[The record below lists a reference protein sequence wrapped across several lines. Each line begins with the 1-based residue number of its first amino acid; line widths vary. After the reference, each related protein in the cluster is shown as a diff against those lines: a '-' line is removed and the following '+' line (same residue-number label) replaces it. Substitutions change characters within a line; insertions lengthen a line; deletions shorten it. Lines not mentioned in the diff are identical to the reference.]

1 MAKPFDL
8 NLWNAPLT
16 LIDKNLNGILIVGLL
31 TVFAYFMAIRAHE
44 VLHEPNAFLLEHN
57 MRVLGAHLVFIIL
70 VVYTHTR
77 RLRLQDGLLVR
88 VEHGDFFRFLRPN
101 IHINVIIVCISLLL
115 SWLSDLRQTRENTDL
130 NISITLSF
138 SVVCYGLL
146 YFSTSM
152 TKLIKIC

>member
-8 NLWNAPLT
+8 NFWNAPLT

-31 TVFAYFMAIRAHE
+31 TVFADFMAIRAHE
-44 VLHEPNAFLLEHN
+44 VLHEPNALLLKHN

-77 RLRLQDGLLVR
+77 RCLKDGLLFR
-88 VEHGDFFRFLRPN
+88 VEHGDFLRFLRPN
-101 IHINVIIVCISLLL
+101 VHISIIVVFISLLL

-130 NISITLSF
+130 NIGITLSF
-138 SVVCYGLL
+138 SVVSHGLL
-146 YFSTSM
+146 CFSTY
-152 TKLIKIC
+152 TIKLIKIC